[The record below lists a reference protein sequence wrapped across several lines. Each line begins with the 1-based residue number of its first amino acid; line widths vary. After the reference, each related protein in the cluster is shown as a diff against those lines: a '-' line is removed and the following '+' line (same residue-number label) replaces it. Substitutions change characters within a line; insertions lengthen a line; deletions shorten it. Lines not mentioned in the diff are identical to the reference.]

1 MGSERALKWTI
12 STLALVG
19 VWMLLGAGRAAAQD
33 YTRDGWYVGAR
44 GLWGVEDFD
53 ARASADDTWGADLYA
68 GYRMGRN
75 FAAEFE
81 FEYFDGFD
89 ARLAPGNSG
98 EYRLFSISLG
108 MKVFPLARLFEPNSI
123 YQRVQPYVTAAPSW
137 QWVQTRR
144 FSKGGAGSD
153 DGGFAGR
160 FGAGLEI
167 YLTNRLV
174 LTGDASYSL
183 PTGGV
188 SDLSYWTFGGGFQWR
203 FAGPE
208 E

>member
-1 MGSERALKWTI
+1 MGSGHAVKRTI
-12 STLALVG
+12 SALALVG
-19 VWMLLGAGRAAAQD
+19 VWMVLGAGGSAAQD
-33 YTRDGWYVGAR
+33 YTQDGWYVGAR

-53 ARASADDTWGADLYA
+53 AKASADDTWGTNLYG

-75 FAAEFE
+75 FAGEIE

-98 EYRLFSISLG
+98 EYRLFSFSLG
-108 MKVFPLARLFEPNSI
+108 MKVFPLARLFEPSSI
-123 YQRVQPYVTAAPSW
+123 YQRVQPYIAAAPSW
-137 QWVQTRR
+137 QWVQSRS
-144 FSKGGAGSD
+144 FSGNGAEGD
-153 DGGFAGR
+153 DGGFSGR

-183 PTGGV
+183 PTGGA
-188 SDLSYWTFGGGFQWR
+188 SDFNYWSFGGGLQWR
-203 FAGPE
+203 FSGPE
-208 E
+208 D